1 MTSTSQPGS
10 ASLRQPDY
18 WWYRARA
25 GLLQEVFEPYVGEPR
40 QVLDVG
46 SADAP
51 SVGWLRGD
59 HRMVN
64 LDLHP
69 GGLLPGEG
77 VCGSVTALPFAEA
90 TFDVVGAFDVVE
102 HCEDDD
108 RAVRELARVA
118 VPGGR
123 VLLSVPAYR
132 WAWTD
137 HDVRAGHHHR
147 YTRRRITRRVEAAG
161 LTVLR
166 ATYAFCAVFPA
177 FAAERGTRRLRE
189 LRSAGPARAPSD
201 AAGDRL
207 PPVSPRQDTVL
218 VGLSRLDRRALRH
231 VDLPFGSS
239 VFVAARKPG

>member
-25 GLLQEVFEPYVGEPR
+25 GLLQEVFAPFVGDPR
-40 QVLDVG
+40 EVLDVG

-59 HRMVN
+59 HRLVS

-69 GGLLPGEG
+69 GGLVPGEG

-102 HCEDDD
+102 HCEDDV

-147 YTRRRITRRVEAAG
+147 YTRRQLVRVVEGAG

-177 FAAERGTRRLRE
+177 FAAERGLRRLRA
-189 LRSAGPARAPSD
+189 RRPDRAGSGVAE
-201 AAGDRL
+201 RL
-207 PPVSPRQDTVL
+207 PPVSSAQDRVL
-218 VGLSRLDRRALRH
+218 VGLSRLDQRALRR

-239 VFVAARKPG
+239 VFLAARKPA

>member
-1 MTSTSQPGS
+1 MTATTSQPGS
-10 ASLRQPDY
+10 SSLRQPDY

-25 GLLQEVFEPYVGEPR
+25 GLLQEVFGPFVGEPR

-59 HRMVN
+59 HRLVN
-64 LDLHP
+64 LDLLP
-69 GGLLPGEG
+69 DGLVPGEG
-77 VCGSVTALPFAEA
+77 VCGSVTALPFPAA

-102 HCEDDD
+102 HCEDHH
-108 RAVRELARVA
+108 RAVSELARVA

-123 VLLSVPAYR
+123 VLLSVPAYS

-137 HDVRAGHHHR
+137 HDDRAGHHHR
-147 YTRRRITRRVEAAG
+147 YTRGQLTRLAEAAG

-166 ATYAFCAVFPA
+166 ATYAFGAVFPL
-177 FAAERGTRRLRE
+177 FAAERGVRRLRGRRTE
-189 LRSAGPARAPSD
+189 AGATLD
-201 AAGDRL
+201 LGNRL
-207 PPVSPRQDTVL
+207 PAVSPGQDRVL
-218 VGLSRLDRRALRH
+218 MGLSRLDQRLLRR

-239 VFVAARKPG
+239 VFLAARKPG